1 MPNKQ
6 AIASDSL
13 NSNSLAFSLTDP
25 IFNDLDRSNVPA
37 QSKTG
42 NSVKAKQKDVSDDLD
57 SSLMTGYA
65 TQQADRSFSGG
76 KESRSDT
83 LEVTDASTSDTLFDL
98 GASEGAVGTGAIG
111 ASGTASRSALAARY
125 VYDIMDYGNPYND
138 SYYWRKQSGQSS
150 CTIVAQMS
158 VYQSLTGYSVSEAA
172 ASNYA
177 QSQGWFN
184 PKIGTPV
191 TYTGKL
197 LNAYGIK
204 TYGGF
209 NLNLKNLAAAL
220 QRGDKP
226 IVVLDG
232 SEIWN
237 PKRYPSGT
245 PADQKNIGHAVWV
258 TGIDVKPNGLT
269 YVILNDSG
277 IGRGRSEV
285 VRSADFYNAW
295 RDYGYFGSIADNPF
309 T

>member
-6 AIASDSL
+6 EIASDSL
-13 NSNSLAFSLTDP
+13 NANSLAFSLADP
-25 IFNDLDRSNVPA
+25 IFNDRDRSNVPA

-42 NSVKAKQKDVSDDLD
+42 NSVKAKQKNISDDLD
-57 SSLMTGYA
+57 SSLMMGYA
-65 TQQADRSFSGG
+65 TKQFDRSFSGG
-76 KESRSDT
+76 KESRSNT

-98 GASEGAVGTGAIG
+98 GASEGAVRTGAVG
-111 ASGTASRSALAARY
+111 ASGTASRSALAAPY

-138 SYYWRKQSGQSS
+138 SYYWRKQSSQSS
-150 CTIVAQMS
+150 CAVVAQMS

-184 PKIGTPV
+184 PQTGTPV
-191 TYTGKL
+191 PDTGKL

-209 NLNLKNLAAAL
+209 NLNLNHLAAAL
-220 QRGDKP
+220 KRGDKP
-226 IVVLDG
+226 IVALDG
-232 SEIWN
+232 REIWYPRRN
-237 PKRYPSGT
+237 PSGT

-277 IGRGRSEV
+277 IGRGRSEI

-295 RDYGYFGSIADNPF
+295 RDYGYFGAIADNPM

>member
-6 AIASDSL
+6 AIASDAL
-13 NSNSLAFSLTDP
+13 NANSLAFSLADP
-25 IFNDLDRSNVPA
+25 IFNDRDRSNMPD

-42 NSVKAKQKDVSDDLD
+42 NSVKAKQKNISDDLD

-65 TQQADRSFSGG
+65 TKQSDRRFSRG
-76 KESRSDT
+76 KESRSNT
-83 LEVTDASTSDTLFDL
+83 LEVTDALASDTLFDL
-98 GASEGAVGTGAIG
+98 GASEGMVGTGAIG
-111 ASGTASRSALAARY
+111 ASGTTSRSALAAPY
-125 VYDIMDYGNPYND
+125 VDDIMDYGNPYKD
-138 SYYWRKQSGQSS
+138 SYYWRKQSSQAS
-150 CTIVAQMS
+150 CAVVAQMS

-184 PKIGTPV
+184 PATGTPV
-191 TYTGKL
+191 PDTGKL

-204 TYGGF
+204 TYGGY
-209 NLNLKNLAAAL
+209 NLNLRNLAAAL
-220 QRGDKP
+220 KRGDKP
-226 IVVLDG
+226 IVSLDG

-245 PADQKNIGHAVWV
+245 PAEQKDIGHAVWV

-277 IGRGRSEV
+277 IGLGKSEV

-295 RDYGYFGSIADNPF
+295 RDYGYFASIADNPY